1 MNVRR
6 LALIVAMGGACAA
19 ALPAGAAPPKS
30 QTETYTVTAPV
41 PFPVTASVPTF
52 DGCWQGQETLTK
64 NTKPLT
70 FAAEG
75 TITAEL
81 TYMGDWDLYL
91 FDSKGGKAAAS
102 ETFEESN
109 ATVLPGKEKFT
120 FKKIKPGAKYT
131 LVVCNWLGQREAKV
145 TYTFVPKSK

>member
-1 MNVRR
+1 MHLRR
-6 LALIVAMGGACAA
+6 LAFIAA
-19 ALPAGAAPPKS
+19 AGVAFAVTVPASAAPKP

-41 PFPVTASVPTF
+41 PFPVNTSVPTY

-70 FAAEG
+70 FTTAG
-75 TITAEL
+75 TFTAEL
-81 TYMGDWDLYL
+81 TYLGDWDLYL
-91 FDSKGGKAAAS
+91 FDSKGAKAAAA
-102 ETFEESN
+102 ETAEEGN
-109 ATVLPGKEKFT
+109 AAVMPGKEKIA

-145 TYTFVPKSK
+145 TYTFVPKGK